1 MGLMTEKRAGESRL
15 RAEGPVRV
23 LLFKP
28 GLDGHWRGILA
39 VARALVEAGMEVIF
53 LGHKP
58 LDAAVETAIQE
69 DVEVIGISVLS
80 GSHLEWTEKLV
91 DALEREGVREDFL
104 LLVGG
109 VFPFEDHQALRE
121 LGADGVFGPGTDT
134 RDIISFINRM
144 VG

>member
-1 MGLMTEKRAGESRL
+1 MAGNPAGESEVRGE
-15 RAEGPVRV
+15 RPVRV

-58 LDAAVETAIQE
+58 LEAAVETAIQE
-69 DVEVIGISVLS
+69 DVDVIGISVLS

-91 DALEREGVREDFL
+91 ETLEREGAREDFL

-109 VFPFEDHQALRE
+109 VFPFEDHRALRE

-134 RDIISFINRM
+134 RDIVSFIRKK
-144 VG
+144 VR